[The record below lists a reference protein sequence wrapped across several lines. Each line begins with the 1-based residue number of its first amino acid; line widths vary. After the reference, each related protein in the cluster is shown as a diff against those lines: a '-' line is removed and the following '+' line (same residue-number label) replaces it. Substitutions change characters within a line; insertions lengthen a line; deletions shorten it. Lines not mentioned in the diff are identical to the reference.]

1 MSKDT
6 KKKIVIIED
15 DETQA
20 KLVTAALKESDFDVL
35 QAFDGKEGI
44 ELVLQEHP
52 DLIILDIILPHISG
66 IEVLKKIREDSWGK
80 TVPIFMFTN
89 LEENEPLAES
99 VESGATAYFNKSEW
113 SMQELV
119 NRIKEE
125 FEK

>member
-1 MSKDT
+1 M
-6 KKKIVIIED
+6 KKKIVTIED

-20 KLVTAALKESDFDVL
+20 KLITAALEGGGFEVL
-35 QAFDGKEGI
+35 HALDGKEGI

-113 SMQELV
+113 SMEDLV
-119 NRIKEE
+119 SRVREE